1 MATRTRRS
9 ATDRSDRG
17 DASHGERRKAQAKEK
32 KKEVILG
39 IDLGTTI
46 TVCFAWIEGQAV
58 PIHIDGEIKLP
69 SVVCLRNSKQP
80 VVGEKAKS
88 EQGIY
93 PNSTVV
99 QAKRL
104 IGHS

>member
-1 MATRTRRS
+1 MQNQAGRGLRAGRGVGDRPKRS
-9 ATDRSDRG
+9 
-17 DASHGERRKAQAKEK
+17 QVKEK

-46 TVCFAWIEGQAV
+46 TVCFGWIQGQAV

-69 SVVCLRNSKQP
+69 SVVCLKNPKQP
-80 VVGEKAKS
+80 VVGERAKS

-93 PNSTVV
+93 PTSTVV

-104 IGHS
+104 IGQS